1 MINIVHQQI
10 HTDRQALEAFLL
22 DNPELFQLEEMLD
35 EFNIFEAVGVERQEM
50 RHSDFLAFLLN
61 PQERH
66 GLGSAFVQRFLLAA
80 VQAAEQDTAV
90 SALDLALWDGGGL
103 EVRREW
109 QNIDILL
116 LDEHEKLAVIIE
128 NKVDSGEHSQQ
139 LDRYWR
145 IVQQRFPGWRTIAL
159 FLTPDGR
166 EPSSDC
172 YLPVDYGLIRAL
184 VTELANSYTSTIS
197 IEVQT
202 VLRHYAQM
210 LRRHIMPDSDI
221 AQLCQ
226 RIYRKHRRALD
237 LIYEHRP
244 DLQAEMRDFL
254 EAMIARTPGMIA
266 EYSTKTWI
274 RCLPEA
280 WDAPRLSQGQG
291 WVPSNRMLLLEFGNG
306 SDRLHLKVTIG
317 PGPQN
322 VREQLLKLVLDH
334 RPLFII
340 SERRANASV
349 RNRHKA
355 IYVNDFLRAKDFEDA
370 DLDELTA
377 RVQQSW
383 DQFVQVTLPEMTAVL
398 QKAHWLW
405 NEQKGTC

>member
-1 MINIVHQQI
+1 MIDKVNHAIQA
-10 HTDRQALEAFLL
+10 DRQALEAFLL
-22 DNPELFQLEEMLD
+22 DNPELSKLEALLD
-35 EFNIFEAVGVERQEM
+35 EFNIFEAVGAVRREM
-50 RHSDFLAFLLN
+50 RHSDFLAFLLD

-80 VQAAEQDTAV
+80 VQGSEQDTAV
-90 SALDLALWDGGGL
+90 SALDLALWDAGSL

-116 LDEHEKLAVIIE
+116 LDEQEKLAVIIE

-145 IVQQRFPGWRTIAL
+145 IVQQRFPGWRTIGL

-166 EPSSDC
+166 EPSSAC
-172 YLPVDYGLIRAL
+172 YLPVDYNLIHTLIRD
-184 VTELANSYTSTIS
+184 LAGSHTSTIS
-197 IEVQT
+197 AEVQT
-202 VLRHYAQM
+202 ALRHYAQM

-226 RIYRKHRRALD
+226 RIYQKHRRALD

-280 WDAPRLSQGQG
+280 WNAPRLRQGQG
-291 WVPSNRMLLLEFGNG
+291 WVPSNCMLLLEFGNG

-317 PGPQN
+317 PGPQD
-322 VREQLLKLVLDH
+322 VRELLLKLALDH
-334 RPLFII
+334 QPPFVI

-398 QKAHWLW
+398 QRAAWLW
-405 NEQKGTC
+405 QDKEQ